1 MCCFT
6 TVMTTPKTLHIGWMP
21 KGTGNW
27 HLVLT
32 TFSEGPGGEH
42 QMDICGEGRQVHR
55 SHLMQLAQKGGI
67 DPRWAQQR
75 LDAMLEVVDHWDAL
89 ISAFDIRLAT
99 RQKMKKIVLKQRD
112 GLS

>member
-1 MCCFT
+1 M
-6 TVMTTPKTLHIGWMP
+6 
-21 KGTGNW
+21 
-27 HLVLT
+27 T

-55 SHLMQLAQKGGI
+55 SHLMQLALKGGI